1 MLAREHE
8 EIKCVVTWALYPY
21 WLAFIMLEVLCTVLE
36 ENRNH
41 QSYPL

>member
-8 EIKCVVTWALYPY
+8 EIKRVVSWELYPY

-36 ENRNH
+36 ENRNY
-41 QSYPL
+41 QSSPL